1 MPAATKM
8 ILCCLLR
15 FARIHWSLE
24 AAISRQKATEG
35 VEHSAARQIQGPLG
49 AP

>member
-8 ILCCLLR
+8 ILCCVLR

-24 AAISRQKATEG
+24 AVISRQKATEG
-35 VEHSAARQIQGPLG
+35 AEHSAARQIQGPLG